1 MERKTVLG
9 FMFLFLFS
17 LVFFA
22 FPNVFADRGGWS
34 PLGYDIFEG
43 GQKAIA
49 AWNGTD
55 EILVLSTDVRGSQET
70 QVIEI
75 MPLPS
80 VPEIEK
86 GSEDSFR
93 QVRSLVRQFYEF
105 YYDSTPIGYF
115 QGRHSVAAEKEVE
128 IIFHDEIGAHF
139 ITVVKANVTEELTSW
154 IEGFLSGIG
163 IDYADFPSG
172 LDNLVAQYMEDEL
185 YFFVMD
191 VITVNSTVK
200 SVEPL
205 VYRFKSS
212 SLYYPLRI
220 SSLFSGDT
228 EIWLCTL
235 TSGELADAVTLKD
248 GFKKVVRF
256 RVKREAISEIGSEM
270 SELFHASPYL
280 CIYEFKGSLDSLERD
295 VQMAFVPF
303 LNLAPFFRVH
313 PFLVIT
319 TFLLGALFVLFFV
332 VTTKGKNRREIG
344 LVTGTYSLIIF
355 LIVLGFDFLTIWILN
370 RSADVHLDL
379 LADVYVWRNFFMLES
394 VTMMLLGGVSH
405 WKTKPPNPK
414 SAISETHVQF
424 KDHLRNARFWF
435 SLATAGIAI
444 FILYVYLSSY

>member
-1 MERKTVLG
+1 MGRKTVLG

-17 LVFFA
+17 LAFFT
-22 FPNVFADRGGWS
+22 FPNAFADRGGWS
-34 PLGYDIFEG
+34 PLGYNVFEG

-55 EILVLSTDVRGSQET
+55 EVLVLSTDVRGSQET

-93 QVRSLVRQFYEF
+93 QVRSLVRQFEF
-105 YYDSTPIGYF
+105 YYYIAPSAYL
-115 QGRHSVAAEKEVE
+115 GRSYGAAEKEVE

-139 ITVVKANVTEELTSW
+139 ITVVKANVTEELILW
-154 IEGFLSGIG
+154 IEGFLSGMG
-163 IDYADFPSG
+163 IDYAGFPSG
-172 LDNLVAQYMEDEL
+172 LDDLVDQYMEDKL
-185 YFFVMD
+185 YFYVLD
-191 VITVNSTVK
+191 VITVDSSVK

-235 TSGELADAVTLKD
+235 TSGELDDTAMLRD

-256 RVKREAISEIGSEM
+256 RVKLEAVSEVDSEM
-270 SELFHASPYL
+270 SVLFHGSPYL
-280 CIYEFKGSLDSLERD
+280 CIYEFNGSLENLERD
-295 VQMAFVPF
+295 VQMGFVPF
-303 LNLAPFFRVH
+303 LNFAPFFRVH
-313 PFLVIT
+313 PFLAIT
-319 TFLLGALFVLFFV
+319 AFLLGALFVLFFV

-344 LVTGTYSLIIF
+344 MVTGTYSLIIF
-355 LIVLGFDFLTIWILN
+355 LIVLGFDFLVIWTLN
-370 RSADVHLDL
+370 SSVDVHLDL
-379 LADVYVWRNFFMLES
+379 LADVYVWRNFFMFES
-394 VTMMLLGGVSH
+394 IAMMLLGGVSH
-405 WKTKPPNPK
+405 WKTNPPNPK
-414 SAISETHVQF
+414 FAIRETQVQF
-424 KDHLRNARFWF
+424 KDHSRNIRFWL

-444 FILYVYLSSY
+444 FILFVYLSGY